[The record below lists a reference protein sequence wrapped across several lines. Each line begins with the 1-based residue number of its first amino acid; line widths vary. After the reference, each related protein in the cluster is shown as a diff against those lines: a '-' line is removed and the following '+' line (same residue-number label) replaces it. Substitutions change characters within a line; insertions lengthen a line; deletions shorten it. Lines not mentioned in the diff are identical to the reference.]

1 MKVEVNR
8 NDESRRP
15 SNRRAWKYWHPN
27 AQWLYL
33 ASKHSGK
40 PVDVPTLVSYT
51 DSDKLYK
58 FEGTVTLSND

>member
-1 MKVEVNR
+1 MPKAGDLVI
-8 NDESRRP
+8 DELGILMH
-15 SNRRAWKYWHPN
+15 NGYIG
-27 AQWLYL
+27 LL
-33 ASKHSGK
+33 KHSGK

>member
-1 MKVEVNR
+1 MKKKEEKPKR
-8 NDESRRP
+8 GKLIKDEP
-15 SNRRAWKYWHPN
+15 GKIGILKHNGYI
-27 AQWLYL
+27 WLL
-33 ASKHSGK
+33 KHSGK